1 MPLISINT
9 EKAPH
14 IYVSSLGLTDAESTI
29 LTSCIPQ
36 EWQEQIASLL
46 AIEKAA
52 CKRRV
57 ALTESWRIQGQPIVD
72 EAYNNLRATHPEIY
86 I

>member
-14 IYVSSLGLTDAESTI
+14 IYVSSLGLTDAESTV

-52 CKRRV
+52 CR
-57 ALTESWRIQGQPIVD
+57 
-72 EAYNNLRATHPEIY
+72 
-86 I
+86 

>member
-1 MPLISINT
+1 MPVISINT

-14 IYVSSLGLTDAESTI
+14 IYISSSGLTDAESAV
-29 LTSCIPQ
+29 LTSYLPQ
-36 EWQEQIASLL
+36 EWQEQITSLL

-52 CKRRV
+52 CRRRV

-72 EAYNNLRATHPEIY
+72 EAYTNLRITHPEIY

>member
-29 LTSCIPQ
+29 LTSYIPQ
-36 EWQEQIASLL
+36 E
-46 AIEKAA
+46 
-52 CKRRV
+52 
-57 ALTESWRIQGQPIVD
+57 
-72 EAYNNLRATHPEIY
+72 
-86 I
+86 